1 MHTTARVA
9 HATAVLTRRS
19 AAVRALQRALA
30 LRGVSAVLF
39 VVCLVGCGFPQPA
52 RTSDARG
59 DGGGGS
65 AGDAS
70 LDGRADGAPDA
81 PPDVAAGAVSVTLST
96 PAFLQLGSA
105 APFTA
110 ALVGA
115 AGSSL
120 SYSVTVVPAG
130 AATVA
135 PSTGTAA
142 LGSDG
147 TLVLSATLTAGSA
160 AEATMTVHVTGS
172 VVGAGSAV
180 VDVSAF
186 QTFGARAAFADSGDS
201 TLNGGRLL
209 AVPLSVPSGA
219 RIIAFGIRATSAQ
232 NVRLGLYAASG
243 SAPGAL
249 LLSSAVFTTNVGETV
264 AFFDAA
270 QTLPAAS
277 TFIGVLAADDLG
289 IVIDQAPADAV
300 SAFARNAVIGGPL
313 PSPFG
318 TATTFSQGPL
328 HAFVIALSP

>member
-1 MHTTARVA
+1 MI
-9 HATAVLTRRS
+9 
-19 AAVRALQRALA
+19 
-30 LRGVSAVLF
+30 LF
-39 VVCLVGCGFPQPA
+39 VVSLVSCGFPQPA

-70 LDGRADGAPDA
+70 LDAQADSA
-81 PPDVAAGAVSVTLST
+81 PDVAAGAVSVALST

-120 SYSVTVVPAG
+120 SFSVAVEPAA
-130 AATVA
+130 AATVT

-147 TLVLSATLTAGSA
+147 TLVLSETLTAGSA
-160 AEATMTVHVTGS
+160 ADATVTVHVTGS

-180 VDVSAF
+180 VAVSAF

-209 AVPLSVPSGA
+209 AVPLGVPAGA
-219 RIIAFGIRATSAQ
+219 RIIAFGLRATSAQ
-232 NVRLGLYAASG
+232 SVRLGLYASSG

-249 LLSSAVFTTNVGETV
+249 LLSSAVFTTSVGETV
-264 AFFDAA
+264 AFFDTA
-270 QTLPAAS
+270 QTLPAAA

-300 SAFARNAVIGGPL
+300 SAFARNAVIGVPL

-318 TATTFSQGPL
+318 TATTFTQGPL